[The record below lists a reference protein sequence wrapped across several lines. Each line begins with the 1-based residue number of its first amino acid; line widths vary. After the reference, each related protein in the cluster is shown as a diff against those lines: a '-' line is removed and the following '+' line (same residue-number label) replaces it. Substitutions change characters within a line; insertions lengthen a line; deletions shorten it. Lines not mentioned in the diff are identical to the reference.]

1 MPSLPSRRTIDRD
14 EIRALFSRYGPLVLR
29 RARRILGNE
38 AEAEDATQDV
48 FIKVLASIETF
59 RGESQPSTWLYRITT
74 NLCLNRIRDHRRHRD
89 RLAQENAGRV
99 EGPLDSGPPENR
111 LTITT
116 LLAAL
121 PPELSETA
129 VYYYVDEMDQEEIA
143 ALTGIA
149 RRTVGYRLER
159 FRALALERLGRG
171 PETGDIAMAALVGGQ
186 KVDP

>member
-1 MPSLPSRRTIDRD
+1 VPSLPSRRTIDRD
-14 EIRALFSRYGPLVLR
+14 EVKALFSRYGPLVLR
-29 RARRILGNE
+29 RARRILGTE

-74 NLCLNRIRDHRRHRD
+74 NLCLNRLRDHRRHRD
-89 RLAQENAGRV
+89 RLAQENAGRL
-99 EGPLDSGPPENR
+99 ESTSESGPPEHR
-111 LTITT
+111 ITIST
-116 LLAAL
+116 LLAEL

-143 ALTGIA
+143 KLSGIA

-159 FRALALERLGRG
+159 FRALALERLGDTR
-171 PETGDIAMAALVGGQ
+171 ESNDIAVAALAGGQ

>member
-14 EIRALFSRYGPLVLR
+14 EIKALFSRYGPLVLR
-29 RARRILGNE
+29 RARRILRNE
-38 AEAEDATQDV
+38 AEAEDAMQDV

-74 NLCLNRIRDHRRHRD
+74 NLCLNRLRDHRRHRE
-89 RLAQENAGRV
+89 RLANDALARSD
-99 EGPLDSGPPENR
+99 GPGTLGPPENR
-111 LTITT
+111 MTISA
-116 LLAAL
+116 LLAEL
-121 PPELSETA
+121 PQELSETA

-143 ALTGIA
+143 AISGIA

-159 FRALALERLGRG
+159 FRALALARLGNDPKDG
-171 PETGDIAMAALVGGQ
+171 ELAAAALIGGQ

>member
-1 MPSLPSRRTIDRD
+1 MPTTPSRQTIDRD

-74 NLCLNRIRDHRRHRD
+74 NLCLNRLRDHRRHRD
-89 RLAQENAGRV
+89 RLAQENAGRIEAPV
-99 EGPLDSGPPENR
+99 ESGPPEHR
-111 LTITT
+111 LTISA
-116 LLAAL
+116 LLAEL
-121 PPELSETA
+121 PSELSETA

-143 ALTGIA
+143 RISGIA

-159 FRALALERLGRG
+159 FRALALERLGDSPG
-171 PETGDIAMAALVGGQ
+171 ASDLAAAALVGGQ
-186 KVDP
+186 KADP

>member
-1 MPSLPSRRTIDRD
+1 LPSRRTIDRD
-14 EIRALFSRYGPLVLR
+14 EIKALFSRYGPLVLR

-48 FIKVLASIETF
+48 FIKVLGSLETF

-99 EGPLDSGPPENR
+99 EGPGDAGPPENR

-116 LLAAL
+116 LLAEL

-143 ALTGIA
+143 ALSGIA

-159 FRALALERLGRG
+159 FRALALERLATG
-171 PETGDIAMAALVGGQ
+171 PGTNDIAVAALVGGQ